1 MKEVRALTLNMSY
14 VLSANISS
22 LVISVLIALIV
33 PKIVGVTEY
42 GFWEMYIFYGSYIG
56 LFHLGWAD
64 GILLRYGGE
73 DYQNLDATT
82 FKPMGL
88 IYLVGQIS
96 LSLLLFLGLLIFQPE
111 NIRVFIGVIVLMS
124 VVNLRVYNTF
134 ILQAVNRM
142 KDFSAVIF
150 LGNLSFLVGLTLIYF
165 IGITFERLI
174 LIDLLSKIISL
185 LYSYY
190 LTSEL
195 HTVVIRGSHLRT
207 AFKEVKYNIGAGFP
221 LTVAYIIG
229 LLITGVYRFSI
240 EWQWGVDDFAQV
252 SLALNISS
260 VVLIFISAMAVAL
273 YPVLKKIPE
282 QEYASLYSNI
292 NYWLTLSLFLLTT
305 FFYIGKP
312 ILTMWLP
319 HYEAGISYL
328 TFLFPVFIFESKNV
342 LLNATFLK
350 AKRLERVIVRQNFF
364 TVLVSIILASIS
376 IGVFSN
382 LPLAILCVLISNMFV
397 AIIGE
402 VMLGRKFNVMN
413 LKLIFQEIIATIAFI
428 LITLKVHP
436 VVAPLLFLVV
446 ILFVFR
452 PDTKKTE
459 LEKVKFAFNQ
469 RKRRISIK

>member
-282 QEYASLYSNI
+282 QEYASLYS
-292 NYWLTLSLFLLTT
+292 LSL
-305 FFYIGKP
+305 IH
-312 ILTMWLP
+312 I
-319 HYEAGISYL
+319 
-328 TFLFPVFIFESKNV
+328 
-342 LLNATFLK
+342 
-350 AKRLERVIVRQNFF
+350 
-364 TVLVSIILASIS
+364 
-376 IGVFSN
+376 
-382 LPLAILCVLISNMFV
+382 
-397 AIIGE
+397 
-402 VMLGRKFNVMN
+402 
-413 LKLIFQEIIATIAFI
+413 
-428 LITLKVHP
+428 
-436 VVAPLLFLVV
+436 
-446 ILFVFR
+446 
-452 PDTKKTE
+452 
-459 LEKVKFAFNQ
+459 
-469 RKRRISIK
+469 